1 LSSTISQIRK
11 MEDFNLQQVLFKIL
25 REIAKSEDMR
35 EVRRKRNV
43 SHGLKKIWDE
53 WMVVEGEEGIYS
65 KLKEMVTKR
74 RVKKK

>member
-1 LSSTISQIRK
+1 

-53 WMVVEGEEGIYS
+53 
-65 KLKEMVTKR
+65 
-74 RVKKK
+74 